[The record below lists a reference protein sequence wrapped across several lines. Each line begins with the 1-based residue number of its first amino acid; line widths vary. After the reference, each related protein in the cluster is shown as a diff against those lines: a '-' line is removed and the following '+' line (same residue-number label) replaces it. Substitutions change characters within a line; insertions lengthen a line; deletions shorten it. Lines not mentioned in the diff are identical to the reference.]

1 MPSRTE
7 AHPMSEDERRRRI
20 AAILAKGVI
29 RWRKRARAARIAPT
43 PESAESLENGLELPG
58 ETRLSVSESAR
69 GLRLRDDGD
78 AG

>member
-7 AHPMSEDERRRRI
+7 EQPMSADERRRSI

-29 RWRKRARAARIAPT
+29 RWRRRARAARIAPT
-43 PESAESLENGLELPG
+43 PESSESLKNGLELRG
-58 ETRLSVSESAR
+58 KTRLSVSEGTR

>member
-7 AHPMSEDERRRRI
+7 AHLMSANERRRSI

-29 RWRKRARAARIAPT
+29 CWRRRARAAGIAPT
-43 PESAESLENGLELPG
+43 PESSESLENGLELRG
-58 ETRLSVSESAR
+58 EATLSVSDGTR

-78 AG
+78 DG